1 MHICTSQERAE
12 YKTDTAQ
19 TRNSTIDIYVYIYVY
34 IYICIWICTCMCIQ
48 SYIHLY
54 LYICIYVQMY
64 ICTCVSVHQVHYRN
78 ARNARRVQQ
87 TRNSTKDIHICIH
100 VNHRNARNARRIQ
113 RRRAIQLYI
122 YIYIYVFMYITGT
135 RGMQVDT
142 TDAQFDYTYK
152 HVCIYVHH
160 RNSRHARRLQHR
172 RAIQRPNG
180 RVVFPYKRRQSGP
193 LLLCL
198 VLCSC
203 SVFLQCVLAVSS

>member
-1 MHICTSQERAE
+1 
-12 YKTDTAQ
+12 
-19 TRNSTIDIYVYIYVY
+19 
-34 IYICIWICTCMCIQ
+34 
-48 SYIHLY
+48 
-54 LYICIYVQMY
+54 MY
-64 ICTCVSVHQVHYRN
+64 ICTCLSVHQVHYRN

-203 SVFLQCVLAVSS
+203 SVFLQCVLAVSSWHLLHCVATGMLFFPTNGDKAVHHLNVAFCSCVLCVLIMWCNVL

>member
-1 MHICTSQERAE
+1 
-12 YKTDTAQ
+12 
-19 TRNSTIDIYVYIYVY
+19 
-34 IYICIWICTCMCIQ
+34 MCIQ

-122 YIYIYVFMYITGT
+122 YIYI
-135 RGMQVDT
+135 
-142 TDAQFDYTYK
+142 
-152 HVCIYVHH
+152 CIYVHH
-160 RNSRHARRLQHR
+160 RNTRNASRYNR
-172 RAIQRPNG
+172 RAIRLYIQTCMYICTSQELAACKTVTTQARNSTTQWAC
-180 RVVFPYKRRQSGP
+180 RFSLQTATKRSIVALP
-193 LLLCL
+193 CL
-198 VLCSC
+198 
-203 SVFLQCVLAVSS
+203 VFLQCVLAVCSCSELLTFVALCSNGHAVFPDKRRQSGPSPQCCIL